1 MQVFKSFFFFFN
13 FCKEME
19 DKKTKLKQAR
29 KLSYAVTIDKSLY
42 VSIKNFKIK
51 RNCILMKRISRRLL
65 PHIYLLKNS
74 AKALIV
80 PQLWIVLR
88 IPLNFSTQTL
98 QILGSWQNQQSI
110 LTTAYFLLI
119 CSLQKPTP
127 AMCKKEKRAELY

>member
-1 MQVFKSFFFFFN
+1 
-13 FCKEME
+13 ME

-51 RNCILMKRISRRLL
+51 RNCILMKRISRPLL

-88 IPLNFSTQTL
+88 IPLNFST
-98 QILGSWQNQQSI
+98 
-110 LTTAYFLLI
+110 
-119 CSLQKPTP
+119 
-127 AMCKKEKRAELY
+127 